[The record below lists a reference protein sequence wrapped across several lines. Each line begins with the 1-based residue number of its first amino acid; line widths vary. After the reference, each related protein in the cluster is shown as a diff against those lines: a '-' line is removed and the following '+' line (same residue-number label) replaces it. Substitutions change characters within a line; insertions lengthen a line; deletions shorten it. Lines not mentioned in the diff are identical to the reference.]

1 MDGLFTTE
9 ILEDCKMDYFEVVIR
24 NKRHREYESG
34 QLALNSD
41 QLKQLMACAQLSP
54 SLSEIQNY
62 TFILIT
68 DQILK
73 QGLIKL
79 VPASEW
85 VTDAPAIFAVV
96 VVVSDESEEA
106 DDTNIIDAIISTSQL
121 MMAATAMG
129 LGCNLLVDFDQE
141 AINQLLGVTDE
152 RLTTIALVPI
162 GLTVDEGSQGYKRSI
177 SDLLNHNGL
186 GNPYEF

>member
-1 MDGLFTTE
+1 
-9 ILEDCKMDYFEVVIR
+9 MDYFEVVIR
-24 NKRHREYESG
+24 NKRHRKFKSG
-34 QLALNSD
+34 QTALNSD

-62 TFILIT
+62 TFILVSDPT
-68 DQILK
+68 VK
-73 QGLIKL
+73 ENLIHL

-85 VTDAPAIFAVV
+85 AADAPAIFAVV

-129 LGCNLLVDFDQE
+129 LGCNLLVEFDQD
-141 AINQLLGVTDE
+141 AINQLMGVKDE

-162 GLTVDEGSQGYKRSI
+162 GEAIDEGSQGYKRSI
-177 SDLLNHNGL
+177 SDLLNHNSL
-186 GNPYEF
+186 GTPYEFEK

>member
-1 MDGLFTTE
+1 
-9 ILEDCKMDYFEVVIR
+9 MDYFEVVIR
-24 NKRHREYESG
+24 NKRHRKFKSG
-34 QLALNSD
+34 QPALNSD

-54 SLSEIQNY
+54 SLSENQNY
-62 TFILIT
+62 TFILVSDPT
-68 DQILK
+68 LK
-73 QGLIKL
+73 ESLIQL

-85 VTDAPAIFAVV
+85 VTDATAIFAVV

-129 LGCNLLVDFDQE
+129 LGCNLLVEFDQE
-141 AINQLLGVTDE
+141 AINELMGVKDE

-162 GLTVDEGSQGYKRSI
+162 GAAMDEGSQGYKRSMR
-177 SDLLNHNGL
+177 DLLNHNSL
-186 GNPYEF
+186 GTPYEFEK